1 MSFADAM
8 REEGR
13 FTRTENGAVAL
24 NTSGDAR
31 LDLFGTIGSLREAD
45 ENRITTLFAE
55 AYAQDKLF
63 ATKIAF
69 YARDIRG
76 GLGER
81 KTFRTI
87 IHYMAEKH
95 PEALKPNLDLVGVFG
110 RYDDLYELIGTPLED
125 DMWAAMKKQFEED
138 LQNLNAGNAI
148 SLLAKWIKT
157 ADASSPA
164 TRKLGILTAQKL
176 GYPIYNFKRIVR
188 SMRKQIG
195 VVESLM
201 SAGRWDEIKYP
212 EVPSRAMMIYR
223 KAFMKHD
230 AERFG
235 EFISK
240 AEKGEVKINAS
251 TLFPYDIVEKILYG
265 RESNKVLEAQWKA
278 LPDYVEKGTNA
289 LVMADVSGSMRG
301 RPKITNIAVSIDT
314 HTPHQI
320 FHPCWWIDENGNNP
334 APYTPIT
341 LADLDSGKYRAVI
354 YPRQSRD
361 YVEHLEK
368 DGKKTLCVWSYH
380 CLQGT
385 SGAAFENQFANM
397 IYFHSVAKKAVTQ
410 RLVKGQDP
418 LSEMYGII
426 KPEYDTKNYINI
438 DFLNK
443 LENYDKIIIA
453 GEAKSH
459 CVLESIKQI
468 LEHYANRP
476 EITQKIY
483 ILEDC
488 MSSISG
494 FEDVTEQTFDD
505 FKKTYHV
512 NIVKSTDDIL

>member
-1 MSFADAM
+1 MKTPYNEIVNIAS
-8 REEGR
+8 
-13 FTRTENGAVAL
+13 
-24 NTSGDAR
+24 
-31 LDLFGTIGSLREAD
+31 IGSQT
-45 ENRITTLFAE
+45 N
-55 AYAQDKLF
+55 
-63 ATKIAF
+63 
-69 YARDIRG
+69 
-76 GLGER
+76 
-81 KTFRTI
+81 
-87 IHYMAEKH
+87 
-95 PEALKPNLDLVGVFG
+95 P
-110 RYDDLYELIGTPLED
+110 
-125 DMWAAMKKQFEED
+125 
-138 LQNLNAGNAI
+138 I
-148 SLLAKWIKT
+148 SLNEILRKANDEQLT
-157 ADASSPA
+157 PA
-164 TRKLGILTAQKL
+164 AQNKERVLFLGIDVQQDFMDNGSL
-176 GYPIYNFKRIVR
+176 GVPGAHGDVERMTQFIYNN
-188 SMRKQIG
+188 M
-195 VVESLM
+195 
-201 SAGRWDEIKYP
+201 D
-212 EVPSRAMMIYR
+212 
-223 KAFMKHD
+223 
-230 AERFG
+230 
-235 EFISK
+235 
-240 AEKGEVKINAS
+240 
-251 TLFPYDIVEKILYG
+251 
-265 RESNKVLEAQWKA
+265 
-278 LPDYVEKGTNA
+278 
-289 LVMADVSGSMRG
+289 
-301 RPKITNIAVSIDT
+301 KITNIAVSIDT

-459 CVLESIKQI
+459 CVLENIKQI

-488 MSSISG
+488 MSSIPG